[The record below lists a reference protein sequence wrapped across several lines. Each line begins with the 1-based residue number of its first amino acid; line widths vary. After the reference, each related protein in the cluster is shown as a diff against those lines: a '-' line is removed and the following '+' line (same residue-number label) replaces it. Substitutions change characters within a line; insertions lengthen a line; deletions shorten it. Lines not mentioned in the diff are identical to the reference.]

1 MKGIMKKRLRS
12 VWSIVLCLVMVLGT
26 VSPTMVAQAASQAAF
41 TSVGGWSESIYAQ
54 ISGVSDADVTAV
66 SYSGTMTGSLTGDAL
81 KYLVRDYNGGVRI
94 DITGLKAGTY
104 TLSVTTSKGNLTESN
119 ITVIPYDRSG
129 YAHYNYTAGVG
140 AYNDDGSL
148 KSNAIV
154 LYVTDENK
162 ETVSVTSKDG
172 TTATGIGS
180 ILNSAGGKPRVDNK
194 GNVVSTVI
202 NDNHDIIRKLAEDGT
217 PLVVRFIGNVTAPY
231 GLTQYDGYD
240 FGGSTGD
247 NGNMARMQS
256 GKDIT
261 LEGIGPDAV
270 VDGWGFH
277 FIAQTAYQDFGKS
290 FEVRNITFKNVPED
304 CIGMEGVQQDSPA
317 LLLAS
322 VERCWVHNCSFYVP
336 HISNPAESDKSEG
349 DGACDFKRGQYFTN
363 SYCYYEGYH
372 KTNLVGSSNSSLQYN
387 LTYHHN
393 YWKNCE
399 SRGPLGRQANMHF
412 YNNLYENQISYA
424 MNTRANAYI
433 FSEYNMFYM
442 AKAPMAVDSGA
453 IKSYNDSFASCINEM
468 QGTIVTDKKTLVSS
482 GNKYENFDTNSE
494 LSYIP
499 SGKYELQ
506 EDVTEARKVIASK
519 TGVMSENPIL
529 PEDVTMN
536 MISVV
541 PSGVTASTITTFPYT
556 ESTQKISKT
565 VKAFTV
571 GASFDIEISYSSD
584 AITGTGVLVNQAGK
598 VIQLGSGTVRNLPAG
613 TYVIQPMNFQP
624 GKSGA
629 AGTFKEITINS
640 MTITLNDPTAHYHN
654 YQLVETVAPTCTTPG
669 YNKYACSC
677 GDSYQETLPAAHSWS
692 TQWTIDVEATETTEG
707 SKSHHCTVCGEKKD
721 ITVIPV
727 LGSSGG
733 GDEGGG
739 DSGDLSGEYAHNFT
753 ASGVTSSFY
762 TIVGK
767 LSTSKGEVSYGG
779 STLTQCLK
787 MESSTRVTFTAPSAG
802 KLTMVFAEAAPTY
815 KLDDVGA
822 TATSNVVVVDIAA
835 GTHVISKK
843 NTANLFFLNYE
854 PDGSTP
860 TPVVKPLTS
869 ISLNKSTTSIVED
882 ATETLTVT
890 CNPTDTTD
898 AKTVSWSS
906 SDSTV
911 ATVDATGKV
920 TAIKAGTATITA
932 TSTVNTSLKATCDVT
947 VTAKQVTPPTPTP
960 PTAEELVRSFV
971 ERMYTVVLGRDA
983 EVDGLNFW
991 TNALITGSYQ
1001 GQAVTGSVVAKQFIE
1016 GAEFVAKNLSDED
1029 FMTIMYKAIMDR
1041 DADET
1046 GMQTWLEVLGNGV
1059 SRTFVL
1065 NGFMGSPEFT
1075 TICETYGIEKGSIA
1089 LEESRD
1095 KNYQVTCFAQRCYS
1109 KVLGRKADVEGL
1121 NTWCEA
1127 IITKQ
1132 ATPKQ
1137 VAHGFIFSA
1146 EVEAMNLTNEQFTT
1160 ILYRTLMGR
1169 EPESN
1174 AMITG
1179 WADYIAAHGKE
1190 EAFNVFADG
1199 PEFAA
1204 IVAGYGL

>member
-1 MKGIMKKRLRS
+1 MKNRTKGL
-12 VWSIVLCLVMVLGT
+12 WSIFFALILVAGALMATGLSKVN
-26 VSPTMVAQAASQAAF
+26 AASAAITF
-41 TSVGGWSESIYAQ
+41 SEAGGYEEGVYAKWAPVAGADGYKAY
-54 ISGVSDADVTAV
+54 ISADDGN
-66 SYSGTMTGSLTGDAL
+66 SYKAIDNELIRQYA
-81 KYLVRDYNGGVRI
+81 DYWRV
-94 DITGLKAGTY
+94 DEVALKAGNY
-104 TLSVTTSKGNLTESN
+104 KIKVEAISVDKSN
-119 ITVIPYDRSG
+119 NATVITSNVTGVITATKYDRSG
-129 YAHYNYTAGVG
+129 FAFSSNSKYGTGSG
-140 AYNDDGSL
+140 AYNDDGTL
-148 KSNAIV
+148 RTGAQVI
-154 LYVTDENK
+154 YVTAK
-162 ETVSVTSKDG
+162 TAKTC
-172 TTATGIGS
+172 TATVNGNKVTGLQAILTAKQKKTATEILDIRIIGLVTKDDLDSVGSSSEGIQCKGAASYSEMGITFEGIGDDAAVKGFGFL
-180 ILNSAGGKPRVDNK
+180 IRNC
-194 GNVVSTVI
+194 GNVEFRNFGILAFMDDGISLDT
-202 NDNHDIIRKLAEDGT
+202 DNCNIWIHDMNL
-217 PLVVRFIGNVTAPY
+217 Y
-231 GLTQYDGYD
+231 Y
-240 FGGSTGD
+240 GSTGGD
-247 NGNMARMQS
+247 ADQAKGDGSLDIKGASTNITVSYNHFVDS
-256 GKDIT
+256 GKCS
-261 LEGIGPDAV
+261 L
-270 VDGWGFH
+270 
-277 FIAQTAYQDFGKS
+277 
-290 FEVRNITFKNVPED
+290 
-304 CIGMEGVQQDSPA
+304 CGMSDS
-317 LLLAS
+317 
-322 VERCWVHNCSFYVP
+322 
-336 HISNPAESDKSEG
+336 AE
-349 DGACDFKRGQYFTN
+349 F
-363 SYCYYEGYH
+363 
-372 KTNLVGSSNSSLQYN
+372 LV
-387 LTYHHN
+387 TYHHN
-393 YWKNCE
+393 WFDHSD
-399 SRGPLGRQANMHF
+399 SRHPRIRVASVHV
-412 YNNLYENQISYA
+412 YNNYFDGNAKYGVGTTKGSSAFVE
-424 MNTRANAYI
+424 ANY
-433 FSEYNMFYM
+433 FRNCND
-442 AKAPMAVDSGA
+442 PMMSSG
-453 IKSYNDSFASCINEM
+453 
-468 QGTIVTDKKTLVSS
+468 QGTDAMGDGTFSGENGGMIKAYANTVVGAHSLVYANSDAGTLPMNATSYDAYLASTRDEVVPASYVTVKGGT
-482 GNKYENFDTNSE
+482 KYNNFDTSS
-494 LSYIP
+494 SYDLGVDPANIDA
-499 SGKYELQ
+499 S
-506 EDVTEARKVIASK
+506 EDVPAIVKSKAGCLNGGVIKWTFDDSQDTNYSVIAALKSAVVSY
-519 TGVMSENPIL
+519 TS
-529 PEDVTMN
+529 
-536 MISVV
+536 SVV
-541 PSGVTASTITTFPYT
+541 SIGGVDGTVSGSTSTTASSTAGTTNPTTGTTSPT
-556 ESTQKISKT
+556 ESTT
-565 VKAFTV
+565 
-571 GASFDIEISYSSD
+571 
-584 AITGTGVLVNQAGK
+584 
-598 VIQLGSGTVRNLPAG
+598 
-613 TYVIQPMNFQP
+613 
-624 GKSGA
+624 GA
-629 AGTFKEITINS
+629 A
-640 MTITLNDPTAHYHN
+640 
-654 YQLVETVAPTCTTPG
+654 
-669 YNKYACSC
+669 
-677 GDSYQETLPAAHSWS
+677 
-692 TQWTIDVEATETTEG
+692 
-707 SKSHHCTVCGEKKD
+707 
-721 ITVIPV
+721 
-727 LGSSGG
+727 
-733 GDEGGG
+733 
-739 DSGDLSGEYAHNFT
+739 GDLSGQYAHNFT

-1146 EVEAMNLTNEQFTT
+1146 EVEAMNLTNEEFSTV
-1160 ILYRTLMGR
+1160 LYRTLMVR
-1169 EPESN
+1169 EPESTSVL
-1174 AMITG
+1174 AG
-1179 WADYIAAHGKE
+1179 WADYISVHGKE
-1190 EAFNVFADG
+1190 DAFNLFADG
-1199 PEFAA
+1199 AEFAA